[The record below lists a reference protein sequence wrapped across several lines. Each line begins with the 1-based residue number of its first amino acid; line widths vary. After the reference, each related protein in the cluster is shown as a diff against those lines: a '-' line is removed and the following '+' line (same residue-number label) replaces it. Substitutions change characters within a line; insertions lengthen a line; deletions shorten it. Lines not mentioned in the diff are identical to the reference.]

1 MVRRF
6 YSYKLINKYTN
17 QVKYYLYLKSI
28 LFLTEPKIKLETGNT
43 SSTLGIIIARIS
55 HITLANGLHM
65 PQNITRCITI
75 YSAYVSVLAL
85 VGHL

>member
-1 MVRRF
+1 ME
-6 YSYKLINKYTN
+6 T
-17 QVKYYLYLKSI
+17 QV
-28 LFLTEPKIKLETGNT
+28 P
-43 SSTLGIIIARIS
+43 LGIIIARIS

-85 VGHL
+85 VGHLFKKKAFKTWFRENVTFI